1 MAKNVGTP
9 NSDTRAG
16 NVSKFI
22 VHQAGDGAGKV
33 NIDLSPACVE
43 FKYYESI
50 LSNSISASAVIVE
63 AGLTDTAL
71 GSMSVLDGLPIRGGE
86 QIDLVIED
94 NQSRPN
100 SLHFTP
106 KTGSELYV
114 NRIRNVEPG
123 TQKNI
128 YFMDICTR
136 EFITNEQ
143 TRVVKRYDGNIGESV
158 ERILTKPLGGK
169 KSPKLT
175 EKRLD
180 VDKTAT
186 SYNFIGNDKKPFYVC
201 TWLAS
206 KSAPD
211 LSVDG
216 KNSKGGAAGYFFY
229 ETANPPDSD
238 GRGKGSG
245 FNFRSID
252 MMFDYKTPFK
262 GTRYIYTNTPDQG
275 AEYSGKILSVTID
288 RDADLQEKLATGA
301 YANRSIF
308 FDYYSMDYRIRD
320 YNLENQKDKVRT
332 GGKESVAQGINPS
345 ISQPPTRLM
354 SHISDVGT
362 LPSGEDAEAQLKE
375 WKANPR
381 GPGYDVDNLMVQ
393 SIMRYN
399 QLFSIKLNVM
409 IGGNFS
415 LRAGQ
420 LIHCEFPEM
429 TVHKRKDPNTE
440 LGGIYMIASLCHR
453 ITPEDTYT
461 SLTLVRDTFGRT
473 SFTTK

>member
-1 MAKNVGTP
+1 MTANV
-9 NSDTRAG
+9 DTRAG
-16 NVSKFI
+16 NISKFT
-22 VHQAGDGAGKV
+22 VHQSGEGSKRV
-33 NIDLSPACVE
+33 NIDLGPACVE

-63 AGLTDTAL
+63 SGLTDTAL

-86 QIDLVIED
+86 QVDLVIED
-94 NQSRPN
+94 NQAESN
-100 SLHFTP
+100 SLHFSP

-128 YFMDICTR
+128 YFLDICTK
-136 EFITNEQ
+136 EFISNEQ
-143 TRVVKRYDGNIGESV
+143 TRVLKRYDGNIGESV
-158 ERILTKPLGGK
+158 ANILTKPLGGK

-175 EKRLD
+175 EKGVD
-180 VDKTAT
+180 IDKTAT

-211 LSVDG
+211 LSVNG
-216 KNSKGGAAGYFFY
+216 KNSRGGAAGYFFY
-229 ETANPPDSD
+229 ETANQPDSD
-238 GRGKGSG
+238 GRGKGSR
-245 FNFRSID
+245 FKFRSID
-252 MMFDYKTPFK
+252 KMFDYRTPFQ
-262 GTRYIYTNTPDQG
+262 GVRYIYTNTPDLG
-275 AEYSGKILSVTID
+275 VEYSGKILSVSVE
-288 RDADLQEKLATGA
+288 RDVDLQEKLATGA

-308 FDYYSMDYRIRD
+308 FDYYSMDYRVRD
-320 YNLENQKDKVRT
+320 YSLENQKDKVRT
-332 GGKESVAQGINPS
+332 GGRQNVAQGINPS
-345 ISQPPTRLM
+345 ISQLPTRLM
-354 SHISDVGT
+354 SHIPDVGT
-362 LPSGEDAEAQLKE
+362 LPSGVDADAQLKE
-375 WKANPR
+375 WKSNPR
-381 GPGYDVDNLMVQ
+381 GSTYDVDNLLVQ

-429 TVHKRKDPNTE
+429 TVHKRKDPNVE